1 MAAALA
7 AMLLVIVV
15 ALLVQRRQSRA
26 PSRELIA
33 DGAFKPVDR
42 SQAGTGAGWIQ
53 EPTWETAPGS
63 GNAARDPR
71 HERGDTP
78 RPNPPAARNA
88 GTEGGSGLFG
98 ERSGERSGP
107 VGERVTSAFGGPPVW
122 ASAGSSGDPRPLE
135 PAAMEPAAMEPAAQG
150 TGLHGPPPL
159 RPALGSAELSA
170 VADGTAPDAPDLAG
184 SAPPV
189 SVPLAVAI
197 PEPPAAGPPAPG
209 SPAPEPPPEQFV
221 AAGSTPVQPADERAA
236 EAESVPGTL
245 EDPAS
250 DPVEVRAPDGDPATD
265 APSVIWSAPL
275 TPHESR
281 VVHRTNLVP
290 ELTAEVPTEWLLMT
304 PVDALGEW
312 PSGGMV
318 PPTVPSPEPQH
329 EPRVQAHQELQP
341 ETPQDAE
348 PQPEPAP
355 EPAHEPAPEPSHEPA
370 PEPSPE
376 PTVQGPN
383 PFGPR
388 DR

>member
-15 ALLVQRRQSRA
+15 ALLVQRRQSHA

-33 DGAFKPVDR
+33 DGAFKPVDQ

-122 ASAGSSGDPRPLE
+122 ASAGSPGDPRPLE

-197 PEPPAAGPPAPG
+197 PEPLAAEPPALDRHQKTSEG
-209 SPAPEPPPEQFV
+209 KIDASAFRIMIEPNQIGVAEAGLETVRKLKLEEVLLHTFAKHDREELV
-221 AAGSTPVQPADERAA
+221 AACTLRRSRLLRFAA
-236 EAESVPGTL
+236 L
-245 EDPAS
+245 FFEDLINA
-250 DPVEVRAPDGDPATD
+250 VRSHKIHFFGF
-265 APSVIWSAPL
+265 
-275 TPHESR
+275 
-281 VVHRTNLVP
+281 
-290 ELTAEVPTEWLLMT
+290 
-304 PVDALGEW
+304 
-312 PSGGMV
+312 GGGG
-318 PPTVPSPEPQH
+318 
-329 EPRVQAHQELQP
+329 AFC
-341 ETPQDAE
+341 A
-348 PQPEPAP
+348 
-355 EPAHEPAPEPSHEPA
+355 
-370 PEPSPE
+370 
-376 PTVQGPN
+376 
-383 PFGPR
+383 
-388 DR
+388 

>member
-1 MAAALA
+1 MGVILMAAALA

-15 ALLVQRRQSRA
+15 ALLVQRRQSHA

-33 DGAFKPVDR
+33 DGAFKPVDQ

-98 ERSGERSGP
+98 ERSGPVGERSGP
-107 VGERVTSAFGGPPVW
+107 VGEKVTSAFGGPPVW
-122 ASAGSSGDPRPLE
+122 ASAGSPGDPRPLE
-135 PAAMEPAAMEPAAQG
+135 PAALEPAAQG

-159 RPALGSAELSA
+159 RPALGSAEVSA
-170 VADGTAPDAPDLAG
+170 VTDGSAPDTPDLAG

-189 SVPLAVAI
+189 SAPLAVAA
-197 PEPPAAGPPAPG
+197 PEPPAAAPPALESPAPEP
-209 SPAPEPPPEQFV
+209 PAPEPPPEQFV
-221 AAGSTPVQPADERAA
+221 AAGSTPVQPADERAV

-318 PPTVPSPEPQH
+318 PPTVSSPEPQQ
-329 EPRVQAHQELQP
+329 EPRVQAHQELQS
-341 ETPQDAE
+341 EIPQDAE
-348 PQPEPAP
+348 PQPEPSP
-355 EPAHEPAPEPSHEPA
+355 EPSPEPAPEPA
-370 PEPSPE
+370 PE